1 MRLRLPLSEIIDAQ
15 SKGNGLELLSVTPA
29 HVLALEALPRHH
41 KDPFDRLLIA
51 QAVQEEA
58 TIVTIDAV
66 FAQYPVELCW

>member
-1 MRLRLPLSEIIDAQ
+1 M
-15 SKGNGLELLSVTPA
+15 ELLSVTPA

-51 QAVQEEA
+51 QAVQEKA
-58 TIVTIDAV
+58 AIVTIDAV